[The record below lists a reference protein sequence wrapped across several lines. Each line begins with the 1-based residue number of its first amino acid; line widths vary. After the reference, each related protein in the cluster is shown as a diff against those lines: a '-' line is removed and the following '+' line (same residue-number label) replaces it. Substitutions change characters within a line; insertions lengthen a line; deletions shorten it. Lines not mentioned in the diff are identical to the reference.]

1 MNEVADSES
10 EKDCERS
17 SLVED
22 VLNQNEKIKRKN
34 INKSHVKNNK
44 KIKLNNT
51 VSKDIERELTLENPY
66 QVNTDVNLKY
76 ESNNDVPIN
85 NSSDYS
91 NVIDV
96 VYSASKVNIS
106 SDLHVHS
113 GSNIKMSTA
122 ATKSTNSNDNNVNS
136 YYSTTTTTATTTTTT
151 TNNNN
156 NNSNNNNSNNN
167 SNNNNNNNTNNNSNN
182 NNNNNTNNNSNNNNN
197 NRSSANLDEQRGKT
211 PPNIGVTNIYGHT
224 SSSSNNNSNK
234 NCNGTSIPSNYLLKS
249 GYATKEGNKDK
260 QVDEVAEGECT
271 IMSNNVSIRGTN
283 SGANCSTEEP
293 TLINKLTNKRYSD
306 RYLQLLEEKKKL
318 PAWGAKKNFLKLFK
332 KNNVLIIVG
341 DTGSGKTT
349 QISQF
354 VLESKFS
361 EKKSIA
367 VTQPRRVAAMSVATR
382 VSEEL
387 DVELGTY
394 VGYTIRF
401 EDRSSSK
408 TIIKYLTDGMLLRE
422 SMSDPLLKKY
432 NTIILDEAHERTLA
446 TDILFGVIKNIQEK
460 RNDLKLIVMSAT
472 LDAEKFQN
480 FFNGSKILNI
490 PGRLHPVEIFYTLEP
505 EKDYI
510 RVVIRTVYDIH
521 VNEEEGD
528 ILVFLTGEEEIE
540 MTKKEIEKLVS
551 KNMNAGQLVVLPLYS
566 SLPPTQQQRIFEPA
580 PEPRFKG
587 DKKGRKCILATN
599 IAETSITIDGIV
611 YVIDPGFS
619 KQKVYNPR
627 ARIESLLIAPISKA
641 SAQQRAGRA
650 GRTKPGKCFRLY
662 TEKCFD
668 QTLPEQT
675 YPEILRS
682 NLGSVVLNLKKLGID
697 DLVHFDF
704 MDPPAPE
711 TLMRALE
718 QLNYLGALD
727 DEGDLTEKGHLMSEF
742 PVDPQLAKV
751 LIESP
756 NYSCSSEILTIAAM
770 LSVPHCFLRPKVKG
784 KEADEMK
791 ARFSHLDGDHL
802 TLLNVFH
809 VYVKYALVDINAS
822 KKFCYEYYLNHRAM
836 TSAQNVRSQLLRTME
851 RLNLKIVSINPSNPD
866 YYVNIRKSILSGFY
880 QQVAYKTSKGYYIT
894 VKDIQIVTL
903 HPSTVFQINPEWVIY
918 HELILTTKNFIRTVT
933 KIDGK
938 WLLEMAKDYYALD
951 DIPNSEAKN
960 ELKVLLKNAA

>member
-1 MNEVADSES
+1 MSEEEDNQSNNISLDRNTVSDEGTNITNERTKKKKLD
-10 EKDCERS
+10 
-17 SLVED
+17 
-22 VLNQNEKIKRKN
+22 NIINEE
-34 INKSHVKNNK
+34 NNK
-44 KIKLNNT
+44 KIKLDNNCNEQDDNEKT
-51 VSKDIERELTLENPY
+51 LYDNNKINEDNIVDKDNKNMDYNITNNKNLNKYNVNVENNILSNSTNIEN
-66 QVNTDVNLKY
+66 
-76 ESNNDVPIN
+76 
-85 NSSDYS
+85 
-91 NVIDV
+91 
-96 VYSASKVNIS
+96 NIS
-106 SDLHVHS
+106 TKENN
-113 GSNIKMSTA
+113 NI
-122 ATKSTNSNDNNVNS
+122 
-136 YYSTTTTTATTTTTT
+136 
-151 TNNNN
+151 NNNN
-156 NNSNNNNSNNN
+156 VQSNSHTSVV
-167 SNNNNNNNTNNNSNN
+167 TNNDDDS
-182 NNNNNTNNNSNNNNN
+182 
-197 NRSSANLDEQRGKT
+197 
-211 PPNIGVTNIYGHT
+211 
-224 SSSSNNNSNK
+224 
-234 NCNGTSIPSNYLLKS
+234 
-249 GYATKEGNKDK
+249 
-260 QVDEVAEGECT
+260 
-271 IMSNNVSIRGTN
+271 M
-283 SGANCSTEEP
+283 
-293 TLINKLTNKRYSD
+293 INKLTNQRYSQ

-318 PAWGAKKNFLKLFK
+318 PAWSAKKNFLKLLK

-354 VLESKFS
+354 VLESKYT

-367 VTQPRRVAAMSVATR
+367 VTQPRRVAAMSVAAR

-401 EDRSSSK
+401 EDKSSNK

-422 SMSDPLLKKY
+422 SMNDPMLTRY
-432 NTIILDEAHERTLA
+432 NAIILDEAHERTLA

-472 LDAEKFQN
+472 LDAEKFQK
-480 FFNGSKILNI
+480 FFNDSKILNI
-490 PGRLHPVEIFYTLEP
+490 PGRLFPVEIFYTLQA
-505 EKDYI
+505 EKDYVK
-510 RVVIRTVYDIH
+510 VVIRTVYDIH
-521 VNEEEGD
+521 INEDEGD

-540 MTKKEIEKLVS
+540 MTKKEIERVVS
-551 KNMNAGQLVVLPLYS
+551 RNMNAGQLVVLPLYS
-566 SLPPTQQQRIFEPA
+566 SLPPAQQQKIFEP
-580 PEPRFKG
+580 PPKPRYKG
-587 DKKGRKCILATN
+587 DKNGRKCILATN

-662 TEKCFD
+662 TEKCFE

-727 DEGDLTEKGHLMSEF
+727 DEGDLTNKGHLMSEF

-770 LSVPHCFLRPKVKG
+770 LSVPNCFLRPKVKA

-791 ARFSHLDGDHL
+791 MRFSHLDGDHL
-802 TLLNVFH
+802 TLLNAFH
-809 VYVKYALVDINAS
+809 AYVKHALVDTNES
-822 KKFCYEYYLNHRAM
+822 KKFCFEYYLNHRAM
-836 TSAQNVRSQLLRTME
+836 TSAQNVRQQLLRIME
-851 RLNLKIVSINPSNPD
+851 RLNLKILSIKPSSPE
-866 YYVNIRKSILSGFY
+866 YYINIRKALLSGFY

-894 VKDIQIVTL
+894 VKDIQMVTL
-903 HPSTVFQINPEWVIY
+903 HPSTVFQMNPEWVIY
-918 HELILTTKNFIRTVT
+918 HELLLTSKNFIRTVT
-933 KIDGK
+933 KIEGK
-938 WLLEMAKDYYALD
+938 WLLEIARNYYSLED
-951 DIPNSEAKN
+951 LPNSEAKN
-960 ELKVLLKNAA
+960 ELKMLHKKFLNH

>member
-1 MNEVADSES
+1 MSEIENKTEKHLEKKNISKNSLNVNENSKKKRTNILNEENKKKVKINNGVEDNES
-10 EKDCERS
+10 EFFI
-17 SLVED
+17 
-22 VLNQNEKIKRKN
+22 EK
-34 INKSHVKNNK
+34 
-44 KIKLNNT
+44 
-51 VSKDIERELTLENPY
+51 
-66 QVNTDVNLKY
+66 Q
-76 ESNNDVPIN
+76 
-85 NSSDYS
+85 
-91 NVIDV
+91 
-96 VYSASKVNIS
+96 SKVNDFNYSKNNTTVSNSIDDSNKNIKDKYLS
-106 SDLHVHS
+106 SD
-113 GSNIKMSTA
+113 
-122 ATKSTNSNDNNVNS
+122 DNNKDNYKNKSKNKKNANS
-136 YYSTTTTTATTTTTT
+136 DNMNY
-151 TNNNN
+151 NNNSTIN
-156 NNSNNNNSNNN
+156 NGCTHNNSNNASSYNNYNKNNKECDKKIIDEIN
-167 SNNNNNNNTNNNSNN
+167 MINGIKEKESNTNED
-182 NNNNNTNNNSNNNNN
+182 
-197 NRSSANLDEQRGKT
+197 L
-211 PPNIGVTNIYGHT
+211 
-224 SSSSNNNSNK
+224 
-234 NCNGTSIPSNYLLKS
+234 
-249 GYATKEGNKDK
+249 
-260 QVDEVAEGECT
+260 
-271 IMSNNVSIRGTN
+271 
-283 SGANCSTEEP
+283 
-293 TLINKLTNKRYSD
+293 LINKLTNKRYSS
-306 RYLQLLEEKKKL
+306 RYFELLEEKKKL
-318 PAWGAKKNFLKLFK
+318 PAWNAKKNFLKLFK
-332 KNNVLIIVG
+332 KNDILIIVG

-422 SMSDPLLKKY
+422 SMSDPMLKRY

-446 TDILFGVIKNIQEK
+446 TDILFGVIKNILEK

-490 PGRLHPVEIFYTLEP
+490 PGRLFPVEIFYTLQA

-510 RVVIRTVYDIH
+510 KVVIRTVYDIH

-540 MTKKEIEKLVS
+540 MTKKEIEKVVS
-551 KNMNAGQLVVLPLYS
+551 RNVNVGQLVVLPLYS
-566 SLPPTQQQRIFEPA
+566 SLPSAQQQKIFEPA
-580 PEPRFKG
+580 PKPRFKG
-587 DKKGRKCILATN
+587 DKMGRKCILATN

-662 TEKCFD
+662 TEKCYE

-727 DEGDLTEKGHLMSEF
+727 DEGDLTDKGHLMSEF

-756 NYSCSSEILTIAAM
+756 NYFCSSEILSIAAM
-770 LSVPHCFLRPKVKG
+770 LSVPNCFLRPKVKG

-791 ARFSHLDGDHL
+791 TRFSHLDGDHL

-809 VYVKYALVDINAS
+809 AYVKHSLVDVNSS
-822 KKFCYEYYLNHRAM
+822 KKFCYEYFLNHRAM
-836 TSAQNVRSQLLRTME
+836 TSAQNVRNQLLRIME
-851 RLNLKIVSINPSNPD
+851 RLNLKIISINPSSPE
-866 YYVNIRKSILSGFY
+866 YYVNIRKALLSGFY

-903 HPSTVFQINPEWVIY
+903 HPSTFFQVNPEWVIY
-918 HELILTTKNFIRTVT
+918 HELLLTTKNFIRTVT
-933 KIDGK
+933 KIEGK
-938 WLLEMAKDYYALD
+938 WLLEIAYNYYALED
-951 DIPNSEAKN
+951 LQNSEAKN
-960 ELKVLLKNAA
+960 ELKMLLKKK

>member
-1 MNEVADSES
+1 MNDTANNGSEADPGRINEE
-10 EKDCERS
+10 EKAPSVKEKQKRKIANV
-17 SLVED
+17 SLVE
-22 VLNQNEKIKRKN
+22 
-34 INKSHVKNNK
+34 NNK
-44 KIKLNNT
+44 RAKFATSVKEGPEMEENIHTEIENGENNQCIQH
-51 VSKDIERELTLENPY
+51 KW
-66 QVNTDVNLKY
+66 
-76 ESNNDVPIN
+76 
-85 NSSDYS
+85 
-91 NVIDV
+91 
-96 VYSASKVNIS
+96 
-106 SDLHVHS
+106 
-113 GSNIKMSTA
+113 G
-122 ATKSTNSNDNNVNS
+122 NDNHEDSNHRDGDELISGDSPIIEHIFREKSKLHSENGGSENREDNADGNS
-136 YYSTTTTTATTTTTT
+136 EKGSKFFGINDFSRDIAPEGGLPNQTFENRLNSRNQVSSTTT
-151 TNNNN
+151 
-156 NNSNNNNSNNN
+156 
-167 SNNNNNNNTNNNSNN
+167 
-182 NNNNNTNNNSNNNNN
+182 
-197 NRSSANLDEQRGKT
+197 
-211 PPNIGVTNIYGHT
+211 
-224 SSSSNNNSNK
+224 
-234 NCNGTSIPSNYLLKS
+234 PSESL
-249 GYATKEGNKDK
+249 
-260 QVDEVAEGECT
+260 
-271 IMSNNVSIRGTN
+271 I
-283 SGANCSTEEP
+283 
-293 TLINKLTNKRYSD
+293 INKLTNEPYSD
-306 RYLQLLEEKKKL
+306 RYMKLLEEKKRL
-318 PAWGAKKNFLKLFK
+318 PAWSAKKNFLKLFK

-354 VLESKFS
+354 VLESKYC

-408 TIIKYLTDGMLLRE
+408 TVIKYLTDGMLLRE
-422 SMSDPLLKKY
+422 SMCDPLLKKY
-432 NTIILDEAHERTLA
+432 NTVILDEAHERTLA

-490 PGRLHPVEIFYTLEP
+490 PGRLYPVEIFYTLEA

-510 RVVIRTVYDIH
+510 KVVIRTVYDIH
-521 VNEEEGD
+521 INEEEGD

-540 MTKKEIEKLVS
+540 MVKKEIEKLVS
-551 KNMNAGQLVVLPLYS
+551 KNASAAQLVVLPLYS
-566 SLPPTQQQRIFEPA
+566 SLPPLQQQKIFEPA
-580 PEPRFKG
+580 PKPRFKG
-587 DKKGRKCILATN
+587 DKMGRKCILATN
-599 IAETSITIDGIV
+599 IAETSITIEGIV

-627 ARIESLLIAPISKA
+627 ARVESLLIAPISKA

-662 TEKCFD
+662 TEKCFE

-727 DEGDLTEKGHLMSEF
+727 DEGDLTNKGHLMAEF
-742 PVDPQLAKV
+742 PVDPPLAKV
-751 LIESP
+751 LIESS
-756 NYSCSSEILTIAAM
+756 NYNCSCEILTIAAM
-770 LSVPHCFLRPKVKG
+770 LSVPHCFFRPKIKG

-809 VYVKYALVDINAS
+809 AYVKYSLVDINAS
-822 KKFCYEYYLNHRAM
+822 KKFCYEHFINHRAM

-851 RLNLKIVSINPSNPD
+851 RLKIKITSTNPSNPD
-866 YYVNIRKSILSGFY
+866 YYINIRKALLSGFY
-880 QQVAYKTSKGYYIT
+880 QQVAYKTSRGYYIT

-903 HPSTVFQINPEWVIY
+903 HPSSVFQINPEWVMY
-918 HELILTTKNFIRTVT
+918 HELLLTSKNFIRTVT

-938 WLLEMAKDYYALD
+938 WLLQIARNYYALED
-951 DIPNSEAKN
+951 LPNSEART
-960 ELKVLLKNAA
+960 ELKAMLKAGI

>member
-1 MNEVADSES
+1 MDPVVDGLSEKNAEAANGNGDPPASSES
-10 EKDCERS
+10 AKRKDAPTLSDDYS
-17 SLVED
+17 SKKKAKVGD
-22 VLNQNEKIKRKN
+22 VLKGDPFEEGEEDGQTRGGKN
-34 INKSHVKNNK
+34 KAE
-44 KIKLNNT
+44 
-51 VSKDIERELTLENPY
+51 VSSYDEEENPGSAHSCGNN
-66 QVNTDVNLKY
+66 QESDAKQGDHSSH
-76 ESNNDVPIN
+76 ESNNDEGEKEAHN
-85 NSSDYS
+85 EQNRNEQKSDGEDIPMEEHPKES
-91 NVIDV
+91 DPKSETPLGSGIPMGE
-96 VYSASKVNIS
+96 AS
-106 SDLHVHS
+106 
-113 GSNIKMSTA
+113 
-122 ATKSTNSNDNNVNS
+122 
-136 YYSTTTTTATTTTTT
+136 Y
-151 TNNNN
+151 
-156 NNSNNNNSNNN
+156 
-167 SNNNNNNNTNNNSNN
+167 
-182 NNNNNTNNNSNNNNN
+182 
-197 NRSSANLDEQRGKT
+197 QRGAEAGGGEPET
-211 PPNIGVTNIYGHT
+211 Q
-224 SSSSNNNSNK
+224 
-234 NCNGTSIPSNYLLKS
+234 LL
-249 GYATKEGNKDK
+249 
-260 QVDEVAEGECT
+260 
-271 IMSNNVSIRGTN
+271 
-283 SGANCSTEEP
+283 
-293 TLINKLTNKRYSD
+293 NKLTNERYSE

-318 PAWGAKKNFLKLFK
+318 PAWSAKRNFLKLFK
-332 KNNVLIIVG
+332 KNDVLIIVG

-354 VLESKFS
+354 VLESKFA

-367 VTQPRRVAAMSVATR
+367 VTQPRRVAAMSVAAR

-401 EDRSSSK
+401 EDRSSTK
-408 TIIKYLTDGMLLRE
+408 TVIKYLTDGMLLRE
-422 SMSDPLLKKY
+422 SMYDPLLKRY

-446 TDILFGVIKNIQEK
+446 TDILFGVIKNIQEQ

-472 LDAEKFQN
+472 LDAGKFQK
-480 FFNGSKILNI
+480 FFTGSQILNI
-490 PGRLHPVEIFYTLEP
+490 PGRLYPVEIFYTLQA

-521 VNEEEGD
+521 VNEDDGD

-551 KNMNAGQLVVLPLYS
+551 KNSSAGQLVVLPLYS
-566 SLPPTQQQRIFEPA
+566 SLPSTQQQKIFEPA
-580 PEPRFKG
+580 PPPRFKG
-587 DKKGRKCILATN
+587 DKMGRKCILSTN
-599 IAETSITIDGIV
+599 IAETSLTIEGIV

-627 ARIESLLIAPISKA
+627 ARVESLLIAPISKA

-662 TEKCFD
+662 TEKCFE

-718 QLNYLGALD
+718 QLNCLGALD
-727 DEGDLTEKGHLMSEF
+727 DEGELTQKGHFMSEF

-770 LSVPHCFLRPKVKG
+770 LSVPYCFLRPKVKG

-791 ARFSHLDGDHL
+791 TRFSHLDGDHL
-802 TLLNVFH
+802 TLMNVFH
-809 VYVKYALVDINAS
+809 VFVKYHRMDINAS
-822 KKFCYEYYLNHRAM
+822 KKFCYDYFLNHRAM
-836 TSAQNVRSQLLRTME
+836 TSAQNVRNQLIRTME
-851 RLNLKIVSINPSNPD
+851 KMDLKIVSMNPSNPD
-866 YYVNIRKSILSGFY
+866 YYVNIRKALLSGFY

-903 HPSTVFQINPEWVIY
+903 HPSTVFQINPEWVMY
-918 HELILTTKNFIRTVT
+918 HELILTTKNFIRTVS
-933 KIDGK
+933 KIEGK
-938 WLLEMAKDYYALD
+938 WLLEIARSYYDLD
-951 DIPNSEAKN
+951 DLPNSEAKN
-960 ELKVLLKNAA
+960 ELRMILRKS